1 MVESVTRRS
10 TDRQDQK
17 FPMATPVKVY
27 GPPMST
33 AVSRVLACLLEKD
46 VQFQLIPVNMFKGEH
61 KSPDFL
67 KIQPFGQVPAFQ
79 DESTSL
85 FESRSICRYLC
96 EKYAEKGNTGLYG
109 TNPLAKASID
119 QWLEAEGQ
127 SFNPPSSV
135 LVFQLAF
142 APRMKIKQDQAVINE
157 NEQKL
162 AKVLEVYEKRLG
174 ERESS
179 SLSRKTWGGGGVRFR
194 AVIRGRRWLK
204 CRSRRLEPWFCW
216 LFLHESMMESGAKEE
231 QSVVGYNNNNVKK
244 AKLHSTLAALLDDP
258 ILADVPKK
266 PTLSDVDT
274 LISLELGSAMRISI
288 LKLDGTSFDIA
299 VMNSAT
305 VKDLKLAIKKK
316 VIEFEQSKMGHR
328 HISWRHVWANF
339 CLAHHNEKLLDE
351 GAALQDFG
359 VRNNSQVQFVPYVVS
374 KGSGSHSKRRKHRF
388 FHGLNKRS

>member
-1 MVESVTRRS
+1 
-10 TDRQDQK
+10 
-17 FPMATPVKVY
+17 
-27 GPPMST
+27 
-33 AVSRVLACLLEKD
+33 
-46 VQFQLIPVNMFKGEH
+46 
-61 KSPDFL
+61 
-67 KIQPFGQVPAFQ
+67 
-79 DESTSL
+79 
-85 FESRSICRYLC
+85 
-96 EKYAEKGNTGLYG
+96 
-109 TNPLAKASID
+109 
-119 QWLEAEGQ
+119 
-127 SFNPPSSV
+127 
-135 LVFQLAF
+135 
-142 APRMKIKQDQAVINE
+142 
-157 NEQKL
+157 
-162 AKVLEVYEKRLG
+162 
-174 ERESS
+174 
-179 SLSRKTWGGGGVRFR
+179 
-194 AVIRGRRWLK
+194 
-204 CRSRRLEPWFCW
+204 
-216 LFLHESMMESGAKEE
+216 MMESGAKEE